1 MYQLWENGLDPPW
14 IDIMSIIFSFVKC
27 SFGVPASS
35 GDDDGE
41 MAVVV
46 MTASLAFRSGSDIG
60 PPHLGSWSCVE
71 EGSLGWDS
79 DI

>member
-1 MYQLWENGLDPPW
+1 MIRNPARSCYKEQVGYL
-14 IDIMSIIFSFVKC
+14 FSFVKC

>member
-1 MYQLWENGLDPPW
+1 MIRNPARSCYKEKVWYL
-14 IDIMSIIFSFVKC
+14 FSFVKC